1 MKRLALLMAV
11 GATWLFLAAIP
22 ALADGGPHV
31 AVINDGSLGIN
42 ADSCAGCHRAHT
54 AQGPML
60 INGADEEALCL
71 TCHGAG
77 GTGSTVDVMTGVQYT
92 IGTGSEVRGTTVLG
106 ALRNGGFRLARI
118 DSSNTARRRF
128 GTGLADFYAKV
139 GVLAAG
145 EAVTSAHLTIADD
158 PSTVA
163 TDGNGIDMPGIAW
176 GNGANGS
183 GPGPSVSLG
192 CASCHNP
199 HGNGQYRIL
208 NPIPHLTGADF
219 SGLNTTITVTDTIA
233 SSDRFVTATSH
244 GYVRGDNVTIAG
256 GTGYDGSYIVESVG
270 TVTIS
275 SVVYP
280 YFKVYAAGSSGP
292 VLDITA
298 DQTGLTG
305 TVARDGGIHVTDAPL
320 PPDGD
325 TRNYTVIQT
334 ALVANDTTTGPVL
347 LASEVI
353 AAGYDATDGDYFR
366 RNVPWSPTAV
376 DTDCDP
382 KEYTQPLGCTVVS
395 NDDAPNGTAGGG
407 TVFNVQINAW
417 CSTCHSRYLAEGTVP
432 VIGSP
437 YSTDSGD
444 ATFAYRHPTRGNR
457 TCNVCHVGHGSNA
470 TMDGVYSS
478 AFPYPDGTEH
488 ASSRLLKID
497 NRGTCQACH
506 DPTETTEG
514 GDYVGPLP
522 TPGVP

>member
-1 MKRLALLMAV
+1 MQRTKTSPDRSGGRSPRWGRDAGVGLLVLTPTMAAL
-11 GATWLFLAAIP
+11 WLFLAAIP

-118 DSSNTARRRF
+118 DSANAARRRF

-183 GPGPSVSLG
+183 GSGPSVSLG

-208 NPIPHLTGADF
+208 NPIPEATGAGF
-219 SGLNTTITVTDTIA
+219 AAIAEPGQPVIDT
-233 SSDRFVTATSH
+233 
-244 GYVRGDNVTIAG
+244 
-256 GTGYDGSYIVESVG
+256 
-270 TVTIS
+270 
-275 SVVYP
+275 
-280 YFKVYAAGSSGP
+280 
-292 VLDITA
+292 
-298 DQTGLTG
+298 
-305 TVARDGGIHVTDAPL
+305 PL
-320 PPDGD
+320 GGD
-325 TRNYTVIQT
+325 TDPGTPGMQYRAKNYTVIQVKGT
-334 ALVANDTTTGPVL
+334 QGNDASFL
-347 LASEVI
+347 LYADQVSGVYLE
-353 AAGYDATDGDYFR
+353 TQGDYFHR
-366 RNVPWSPTAV
+366 YVPWNPASTSS
-376 DTDCDP
+376 
-382 KEYTQPLGCTVVS
+382 TVRGS
-395 NDDAPNGTAGGG
+395 DAPNGRPSSFNLQMLNWCTTCHTRYKSGGG
-407 TVFNVQINAW
+407 ERVDPITGDPDAVYHFQHQTSENVSYNTV
-417 CSTCHSRYLAEGTVP
+417 CTTCHVAHG
-432 VIGSP
+432 
-437 YSTDSGD
+437 
-444 ATFAYRHPTRGNR
+444 GNAAM
-457 TCNVCHVGHGSNA
+457 TGPN
-470 TMDGVYSS
+470 TT
-478 AFPYPDGTEH
+478 AFPYPDDPSTTPVAITSG
-488 ASSRLLKID
+488 SSRLLKID

-506 DPTETTEG
+506 DPTDTTLVN
-514 GDYVGPLP
+514 DYVGPLP
-522 TPGVP
+522 TPGAP